1 MKQNKLRRLELV
13 RGEMA
18 KVGVKGL
25 LVNDWAS
32 IFYLSGFD
40 GDTGWLLIGSDS
52 QFILSDSR
60 FTVQAREQAEG
71 FEYVDTTSK
80 AWDTIA
86 LTARE
91 SGLLPLGL
99 EPRKTTLAEQNWLR
113 HKLRRKDLKP
123 AEGLAELGRAIKD
136 DEEIALI
143 RKAAKLADEALT
155 KILKA
160 SLEGLTE
167 AQLAALFEYEVRM
180 AGADRT
186 AFPSIIAAG
195 ANAAKPH
202 ANCEARVPQQG
213 EVLLCDL
220 GASFHHYASDTTR
233 TYSMGRPKGRMGD
246 VYAAVWEAQ
255 RSAVETVGPDVPWR
269 QVDAAARD
277 VLRRTSW
284 NEYFRHGI
292 GHLVGIDVHDPS
304 PKRRSDDTELIL
316 APGMVI
322 TVEPGVY
329 LEGEG
334 GVRIEDLVLVTDSG
348 CEVLTAGPNPEHLTS
363 IEEVLAGAG

>member
-1 MKQNKLRRLELV
+1 MNSPDRLALV
-13 RGEMA
+13 RSEMA
-18 KVGVKGL
+18 KAGVKGL
-25 LVNDWAS
+25 LVSDWAS

-40 GDTGWLLIGSDS
+40 GDTGWLLIGPDS

-60 FTVQAREQAEG
+60 FTVQASEQAEG

-80 AWDTIA
+80 VWDILA
-86 LTARE
+86 MTAKE
-91 SGLLPLGL
+91 SGLLPLGID
-99 EPRKTTLAEQNWLR
+99 PRKTTLAEQGWLR
-113 HKLRRKDLKP
+113 HKLRKKDLKP
-123 AEGLAELGRAIKD
+123 AEGLAELGRGIKD
-136 DEEIALI
+136 ADELALI
-143 RKAAKLADEALT
+143 RKAAKLTDEALL

-180 AGADRT
+180 AGADKT
-186 AFPSIIAAG
+186 AFPSIIAGG

-202 ANCEARVPQQG
+202 ANCEACVPRRG
-213 EVLLCDL
+213 EVLLFDL

-233 TYSMGRPKGRMGD
+233 TYSVGKPRGRMID

-255 RSAVETVGPDVPWR
+255 RAAVEAVGPDVPWK

-277 VLRRTSW
+277 ILRRTGW
-284 NEYFRHGI
+284 NDYFRHGI
-292 GHLVGIDVHDPS
+292 GHSVGIGVHDPS
-304 PKRRSDDTELIL
+304 PRRRSDDTELIL
-316 APGMVI
+316 APGMVM

-348 CEVLTAGPNPEHLTS
+348 CEVLTAGPNPERLTS
-363 IEEVLAGAG
+363 IEEVLAGAD